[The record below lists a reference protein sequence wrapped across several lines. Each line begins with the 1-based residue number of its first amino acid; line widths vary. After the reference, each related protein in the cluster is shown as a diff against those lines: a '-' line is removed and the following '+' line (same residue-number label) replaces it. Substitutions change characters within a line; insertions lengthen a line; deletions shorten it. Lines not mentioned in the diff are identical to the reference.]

1 MNVCFGHQSV
11 GQDLVNALAAMP
23 DLGMDVVE
31 TTDPEA
37 FRKPVFAH
45 FRVGR
50 NGDAISKCR
59 AFAKV
64 MEGGVGEQADVAFF
78 KFCYVDV
85 TEDTDVEGLFQGY
98 GDTMRELT
106 RAYPRVTFLHVTVP
120 LRRVPAGP
128 VGWLRDRTGW
138 IGRSRRDQLARHTFN
153 QRLRRAYAGTG
164 RLFDLAAIEAT
175 HPDGTPS
182 YFVYRTAQIPTLV
195 SEYTHDGGHLTV
207 QAAALA
213 ARRLLACLDLTAM
226 DREPNPAGR

>member
-1 MNVCFGHQSV
+1 MRICFGHQSV

-45 FRVGR
+45 CRVGR
-50 NGDAISKCR
+50 NGDPVSKCR
-59 AFAKV
+59 SFAQV
-64 MEGGVGEQADVAFF
+64 MDAGVGERVDIAFF
-78 KFCYVDV
+78 KFCYVDI
-85 TEDTDVEGLFQGY
+85 TEGTDVEGLFQVY
-98 GDTMRELT
+98 EDTMRDLA

-120 LRRVPAGP
+120 LRCVPAGP

-138 IGRSRRDQLARHTFN
+138 MDRPRRDQLARHAVN

-182 YFVYRTAQIPTLV
+182 SFMYRDEPIPTLV
-195 SEYTHDGGHLTV
+195 PAYTSDGGHLTSY
-207 QAAALA
+207 AAGRA
-213 ARRLLACLDLTAM
+213 ARGLLACLDALGA
-226 DREPNPAGR
+226 DRTTMMVNR